1 MAGLSRLAIT
11 MPAVLFGVA
20 VVNLYLPGK
29 YGGSVSYV
37 DIAGCVLG
45 LALVTLGRFADVTA
59 KQRAL
64 EAKVGALERALGTAG
79 DRS

>member
-1 MAGLSRLAIT
+1 MSRLAIT
-11 MPAVLFGVA
+11 VPAVLFGAA
-20 VVNLYLPGK
+20 VVNLYLSGK

-45 LALVTLGRFADVTA
+45 LALVTLGLFADVTA

-64 EAKVGALERALGTAG
+64 EAKVGALERTLGTLG
-79 DRS
+79 SRS

>member
-11 MPAVLFGVA
+11 VPAVLFGVA

-45 LALVTLGRFADVTA
+45 LALVTLGLFADVTA